1 MNDML
6 IDILTATLYYMS
18 NIKIETLYEKLT
30 YWSNQQHFE
39 QRELFS
45 CYPKSVIIGQ
55 GLEHSTKP
63 GDVWSKQGIVCRP

>member
-6 IDILTATLYYMS
+6 IDILTTTLYYMS

-39 QRELFS
+39 QREFFLVT
-45 CYPKSVIIGQ
+45 PNQ
-55 GLEHSTKP
+55 
-63 GDVWSKQGIVCRP
+63 

>member
-39 QRELFS
+39 KREFFFLLPQIS
-45 CYPKSVIIGQ
+45 DYW
-55 GLEHSTKP
+55 P
-63 GDVWSKQGIVCRP
+63 GVRAQYKTRRCLV